1 MAKIFTVLSGKG
13 GVGKSTFCV
22 NIALSL
28 AEKGNKVLLIDG
40 DIALRS
46 LDLLLNLEENLV
58 YDWSD
63 IICNRCGKYA
73 PILCYNDKIHLLPAP
88 LEVPDSMDVSSFKE
102 LVVSFASDYDFI
114 FIDSPAGI
122 GELQQEYALVSDQ
135 CIIVATPDNVS
146 ARSAYVSGNILV
158 KSGIKEENLRLIIN
172 RFNEKAIKKGNFL
185 NIDEIIDIT
194 YIRLLGIIPEEPNLM
209 YSSVSRKGLSSRN
222 DAKFAFNN
230 VAGRILGKEIP
241 LNL

>member
-1 MAKIFTVLSGKG
+1 MAKIFTVISGKG

-22 NIALSL
+22 NTAFSL
-28 AEKGNKVLLIDG
+28 AEKGYKVLLIDG

-63 IICNRCGKYA
+63 ILCNRCSKHA
-73 PILCYNDKIHLLPAP
+73 AILCYNDKVHLLPAP
-88 LEVPDSMDVSSFKE
+88 LETPVGLDTGSFKE
-102 LVVSFASDYDFI
+102 LVDSFANDYDFI

-122 GELQQEYALVSDQ
+122 GELQKIYALSSNQ
-135 CIIVATPDNVS
+135 CIVIATPDNVS
-146 ARSAYVSGNILV
+146 ARSAYIAGNVLV
-158 KSGIKEENLRLIIN
+158 KSGFKEDNLRLIIN

-185 NIDEIIDIT
+185 NLDEIIDIT
-194 YIRLLGIIPEEPNLM
+194 YIRLLGIIPEEPKLM
-209 YSSVSRKGLSSRN
+209 YSSVSKKRLSSRSE
-222 DAKFAFNN
+222 AKSAFKN

>member
-1 MAKIFTVLSGKG
+1 MAKIYTVISGKG

-22 NIALSL
+22 NIAFSL
-28 AEKGNKVLLIDG
+28 AEKGKKVLLIDG
-40 DIALRS
+40 DITLRS

-63 IICNRCGKYA
+63 IICNRCSKYA

-88 LEVPDSMDVSSFKE
+88 LEMPDNLDVSSFKE
-102 LVVSFASDYDFI
+102 LVVSFASDYDFV

-122 GELQQEYALVSDQ
+122 GELQQMYAHASDQ
-135 CIIVATPDNVS
+135 CIVVATPDNVS
-146 ARSAYVSGNILV
+146 ARSAYVAGNILV

-172 RFNEKAIKKGNFL
+172 RFNDKAIKKGNFL
-185 NIDEIIDIT
+185 NVDEIIDIT
-194 YIRLLGIIPEEPNLM
+194 YIRLLGVIPEEPKLM
-209 YSSVSRKGLSSRN
+209 YSSVSKKGISSRS
-222 DAKFAFNN
+222 DAKSAFKNIS
-230 VAGRILGKEIP
+230 GRILGKEIP

>member
-1 MAKIFTVLSGKG
+1 MAKIFTVTSGKG

-28 AEKGNKVLLIDG
+28 NENGKKVLLIDG
-40 DIALRS
+40 DVALRS

-63 IICNRCGKYA
+63 ILCNRCSKDSA
-73 PILCYNDKIHLLPAP
+73 ILRYNDKIHLLPAP
-88 LEVPDSMDVSSFKE
+88 LETPDNLSKESFKS
-102 LVVSFASDYDFI
+102 LVDSFASDYDFI

-122 GELQQEYALVSDQ
+122 GELQQIYALASDQ
-135 CIIVATPDNVS
+135 CIVIATPDNVS
-146 ARSAYVSGNILV
+146 ARSAYVAGNAL
-158 KSGIKEENLRLIIN
+158 IKAGVHEDKIRLIIN
-172 RFNEKAIKKGNFL
+172 RFSEKAIKKGRFL

-194 YIRLLGIIPEEPNLM
+194 YIRLLGIIPEEPQLM
-209 YSSVSRKGLSSRN
+209 YSSVSRKNLSSRSN
-222 DAKFAFNN
+222 AKHSFKN

-241 LNL
+241 LYL

>member
-1 MAKIFTVLSGKG
+1 MAKIFTVTSGKG

-28 AEKGNKVLLIDG
+28 SESGKKVLLIDG

-46 LDLLLNLEENLV
+46 LDLLLNLEENLI

-63 IICNRCGKYA
+63 ILCHRCNKESA
-73 PILCYNDKIHLLPAP
+73 ILRYNDRLHLLPAP
-88 LEVPDSMDVSSFKE
+88 LETPDNLSKESFKSI
-102 LVVSFASDYDFI
+102 LDSFTSDYDYI

-122 GELQQEYALVSDQ
+122 GELQQIYALASHQ
-135 CIIVATPDNVS
+135 CVVVATPDNVS
-146 ARSAYVSGNILV
+146 ARSAYVAGNSLV
-158 KSGIKEENLRLIIN
+158 KAGFPEENLRLIIN
-172 RFNEKAIKKGNFL
+172 RFSEKAIKKGKFL

-194 YIRLLGIIPEEPNLM
+194 YIRLLGIIPEEPQLM
-209 YSSVSRKGLSSRN
+209 YSSVLKKGLSSRS
-222 DAKFAFNN
+222 DAKRSFKN

>member
-1 MAKIFTVLSGKG
+1 MAKIFTVISGKG

-22 NIALSL
+22 NTAISL
-28 AEKGNKVLLIDG
+28 AKRNSKVLLIDG

-63 IICNRCGKYA
+63 ILCNRCKKESA
-73 PILCYNDKIHLLPAP
+73 ILHFNDEIHLLPAP
-88 LEVPDSMDVSSFKE
+88 LETPDELNKSSFKD
-102 LVVSFASDYDFI
+102 LVDYFSPYYDFI

-122 GELQQEYALVSDQ
+122 GELQQIYAHASNQ
-135 CIIVATPDNVS
+135 CIVVATPDNVS
-146 ARSAYVSGNILV
+146 ARSAYVTGAALV
-158 KSGIKEENLRLIIN
+158 KSGINEENLRLIIN
-172 RFNEKAIKKGNFL
+172 RFNEKAIKKGKFL

-194 YIRLLGIIPEEPNLM
+194 YIRLLGIIPEEPELM
-209 YSSVSRKGLSSRN
+209 YSSVSKKDLSSRS
-222 DAKFAFNN
+222 DAKTAFNN
-230 VAGRILGKEIP
+230 IAGRILGKEIP

>member
-1 MAKIFTVLSGKG
+1 MAKIFTVTSGKG

-28 AEKGNKVLLIDG
+28 SDSGKKVLLIDG

-63 IICNRCGKYA
+63 ILCDRCSKDSA
-73 PILCYNDKIHLLPAP
+73 ILRYNDRIHLLPAP
-88 LEVPDSMDVSSFKE
+88 LETPENLNKESFKSLIE
-102 LVVSFASDYDFI
+102 MFASDYDFI

-122 GELQQEYALVSDQ
+122 GELQQIYAMASDQ
-135 CIIVATPDNVS
+135 CIVVATPDNIS
-146 ARSAYVSGNILV
+146 ARSAYVAGNFLV
-158 KSGIKEENLRLIIN
+158 KSGFSEDNLRLIIN
-172 RFNEKAIKKGNFL
+172 RFSEKAIKKGKFL

-194 YIRLLGIIPEEPNLM
+194 YIRLLGIIPEEPQLM
-209 YSSVSRKGLSSRN
+209 YSSVSKKGLSSRS
-222 DAKFAFNN
+222 DAKHSFKN
-230 VAGRILGKEIP
+230 VAGRISGKEIP

>member
-1 MAKIFTVLSGKG
+1 MAKIFTVTSGKG

-28 AEKGNKVLLIDG
+28 SESGKKVLLIDG

-46 LDLLLNLEENLV
+46 LDLLLNLDEKLV

-63 IICNRCGKYA
+63 ILCNRCTKESA
-73 PILCYNDKIHLLPAP
+73 ILSYNDKVHLLPAP
-88 LEVPDSMDVSSFKE
+88 LETPHELNEENFKS
-102 LVVSFASDYDFI
+102 LVVSFASEYDFI

-122 GELQQEYALVSDQ
+122 GELQLIYAKASHQ
-135 CIIVATPDNVS
+135 CIVVATPDNVS
-146 ARSAYVSGNILV
+146 ARSAYVAGNYLV
-158 KSGIKEENLRLIIN
+158 KAGIKDENLRLIIN
-172 RFNEKAIKKGNFL
+172 RFNDKAIKKGQFL

-194 YIRLLGIIPEEPNLM
+194 YIRLLGIVPEEPQLM
-209 YSSVSRKGLSSRN
+209 YSSVSGKKLSSRSG
-222 DAKFAFNN
+222 AKSAFRDI
-230 VAGRILGKEIP
+230 AGRILGKEIP